1 MKKRF
6 SLLIFFAFATSA
18 MLSTQF
24 VPFLTEMGYSP
35 MQRGSIL
42 SSYAILGM
50 LSQMLFGYLSDKS
63 GSIKHPMYFSIM
75 AASLLALATFH
86 VEKPFYL
93 YHFVMLTLTAG
104 MLSAMGNLM
113 ETWIMEVEETREVFS
128 AIRSFGSLGWALSSL
143 ISGQLAHYRG
153 FRFLSYAAFLMSL
166 LFLFFAKNAP
176 DAEKVEVQSL
186 QLSDLKILFQNKSYV
201 LLILIY
207 LGTYIIYSSDAVLG
221 VDYLFYLGG
230 NSRHVGIKW
239 GVQAISEIPLLFFG
253 ARLLNRFDV
262 KSLLFLALL
271 ILMGRFLLMSQVRSV
286 MGVILLSLTQAIS
299 FPLILITQRKF
310 FFEQTPLALRS
321 SGQMIA
327 FALTSGLAAI
337 LSPIL
342 SSVLMTFF
350 SIEMVLVI
358 AGLFL
363 LIPMI
368 LLAVYAKKH

>member
-63 GSIKHPMYFSIM
+63 GSIKRPMYFSM
-75 AASLLALATFH
+75 VSASLLALATFH

-153 FRFLSYAAFLMSL
+153 FRFLSYAAFFMSL
-166 LFLFFAKNAP
+166 LFLFLAKNAP

-186 QLSDLKILFQNKSYV
+186 QLSDLKILFQNKAYV
-201 LLILIY
+201 LLIFIY

-253 ARLLNRFDV
+253 ARLLKRFDA

-271 ILMGRFLLMSQVRSV
+271 ILMGRFLFMSQVRSV
-286 MGVILLSLTQAIS
+286 MGVIMLSLTQALS

>member
-63 GSIKHPMYFSIM
+63 GSIKRPMYFSIVS
-75 AASLLALATFH
+75 ASLLALATFH

-271 ILMGRFLLMSQVRSV
+271 ILMGRFLLMSQIRSV

>member
-63 GSIKHPMYFSIM
+63 GSIKRPMYFSM
-75 AASLLALATFH
+75 VSASLLALATFH

-186 QLSDLKILFQNKSYV
+186 QLSDLKILFQNKAYV

-286 MGVILLSLTQAIS
+286 TGVILLSLTQALS